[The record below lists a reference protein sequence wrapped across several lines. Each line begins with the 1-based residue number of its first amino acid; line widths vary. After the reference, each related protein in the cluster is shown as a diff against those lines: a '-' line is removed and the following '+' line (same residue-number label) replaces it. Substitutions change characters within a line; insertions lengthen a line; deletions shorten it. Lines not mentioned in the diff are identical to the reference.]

1 MSRLKKKKNNE
12 GRQRHAWDAEVTQ
25 EQKDGFVGLPG
36 ASVHAILLERKG
48 VLQA

>member
-1 MSRLKKKKNNE
+1 MKEDQDMHGMLR
-12 GRQRHAWDAEVTQ
+12 WQ
-25 EQKDGFVGLPG
+25 EPKDGFVDLPG

>member
-1 MSRLKKKKNNE
+1 MCMRCLDELLVEEPNDVWISME
-12 GRQRHAWDAEVTQ
+12 S
-25 EQKDGFVGLPG
+25 LPG

>member
-1 MSRLKKKKNNE
+1 MA
-12 GRQRHAWDAEVTQ
+12 HAWDAEVKTN
-25 EQKDGFVGLPG
+25 DAGICTVSLPG